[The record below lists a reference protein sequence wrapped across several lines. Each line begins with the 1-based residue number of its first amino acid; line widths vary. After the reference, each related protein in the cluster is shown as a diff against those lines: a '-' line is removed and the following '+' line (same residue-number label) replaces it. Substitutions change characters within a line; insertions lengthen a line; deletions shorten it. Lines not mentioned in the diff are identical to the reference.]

1 MRSRP
6 QFVLA
11 LPIDKAQQAG
21 LCQKLHNRQDNYNIK
36 RYLAVFIVLKR
47 SFSAEKRVFE
57 TVFLEAGE
65 PNLSA
70 RGGQQNGYPE
80 AGEKI

>member
-6 QFVLA
+6 LSFLA
-11 LPIDKAQQAG
+11 RPIDEAQQAG
-21 LCQKLHNRQDNYNIK
+21 LCQRLHNHQDNYNIK

-47 SFSAEKRVFE
+47 SFSAVKRVFE
-57 TVFLEAGE
+57 AVILEAVE

-70 RGGQQNGYPE
+70 RSGQQNGYPE